1 MIGTKFDNIHKEF
14 DKTISSPLPFF
25 NRNCT
30 KSGKAGLIFVKQ
42 ILRLQFLKQNNKP
55 PKNMN
60 LRLWGKLGSPAFIRR
75 PEGSSVEW
83 PEAKL
88 EALLRRSFGLS
99 MEGLGGG
106 GGEEG
111 GKIWRIQNCFWSH
124 LCLYSFW
131 KWGVV
136 PHFPFPSFTFT
147 FWWLCHCGWCHSL
160 SVYHLKRRRLPWKL
174 VENKCPKFQIQ
185 FNGSQ
190 KSKATENQTSRRAIV
205 VVLHDLFFLFFF
217 VSKK

>member
-1 MIGTKFDNIHKEF
+1 M
-14 DKTISSPLPFF
+14 
-25 NRNCT
+25 
-30 KSGKAGLIFVKQ
+30 
-42 ILRLQFLKQNNKP
+42 
-55 PKNMN
+55 
-60 LRLWGKLGSPAFIRR
+60 
-75 PEGSSVEW
+75 
-83 PEAKL
+83 
-88 EALLRRSFGLS
+88 RRSFSLS

-106 GGEEG
+106 GGEEE
-111 GKIWRIQNCFWSH
+111 GKIWRIQKCFWSH

-190 KSKATENQTSRRAIV
+190 KSKATENQTSRRGPKLPLNTHHTVCFMLRKCQAL
-205 VVLHDLFFLFFF
+205 LHRWLLFLCLLTWFPWYSIWWQCCEEESF
-217 VSKK
+217 VEVQLDMQAAAVFRQIGKSRNWHCHKWNKFDVEGNILSPPEKAQNAPIN